1 MRYVQNFVT
10 LTPTV
15 AVDAKISEKVDV
27 DEVVSRIETKLEDE
41 FSGGRRGGVR
51 MTNYGMSLI
60 IEGREVSLPVLP
72 AKLKVTSPGQE
83 RNNDRS

>member
-15 AVDAKISEKVDV
+15 AIEAQISEKVDI

-41 FSGGRRGGVR
+41 FIATAEGV
-51 MTNYGMSLI
+51 Y
-60 IEGREVSLPVLP
+60 
-72 AKLKVTSPGQE
+72 A
-83 RNNDRS
+83 